1 MKNIVIVSNKYNKGN
16 MLTLNRLIK
25 ENIVVNANIDT
36 RGIKLI
42 FKYFFKIIT

>member
-1 MKNIVIVSNKYNKGN
+1 MVNNKYSNGN
-16 MLTLNRLIK
+16 ILILNRLIK

-36 RGIKLI
+36 RGSKLI